1 MTGTAH
7 TCAGNDAERA
17 AMKSFWAE
25 HSKTATVEEMM
36 LDSKAATIDAE
47 ERPEVRRGVGW
58 GVVVGLPW
66 LKAGEAAA
74 GPARAAVT
82 KGIARA

>member
-47 ERPEVRRGVGW
+47 ERPEVSVQRGGHGVCAATVDRRRG
-58 GVVVGLPW
+58 GLGGGRGQ
-66 LKAGEAAA
+66 L
-74 GPARAAVT
+74 
-82 KGIARA
+82 